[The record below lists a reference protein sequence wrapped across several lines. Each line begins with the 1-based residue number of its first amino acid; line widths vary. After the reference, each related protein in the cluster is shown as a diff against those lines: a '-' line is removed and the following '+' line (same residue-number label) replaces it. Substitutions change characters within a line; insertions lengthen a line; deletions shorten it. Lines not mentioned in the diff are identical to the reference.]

1 MPGLSRGMHDIPSL
15 LKHVVSLVAA
25 KDVGS
30 SLMNTD
36 QTQAPCT
43 GSIESQLLDHQG
55 SIITDLVS
63 KTPVINLYLLFSSL
77 RGQFSSPVELC
88 SILGSR

>member
-1 MPGLSRGMHDIPSL
+1 MHDSPSS
-15 LKHVVSLVAA
+15 LKHVVSLVAT

-30 SLMNTD
+30 SSMNTD
-36 QTQAPCT
+36 QTQAPST
-43 GSIESQLLDHQG
+43 GSMESQLLDHQG

-77 RGQFSSPVELC
+77 KGQHFSPVELC